1 MKGMD
6 SGRGPA
12 VADGHLAH
20 RAAALPWIAPST
32 TRLAALAGKPADWAD
47 DPASVL
53 LMLRFAR
60 PTPTRDHLSLSDD
73 AFRQSSIL
81 EAAAEY
87 LDTIGPGTSQVESS
101 LITTTCRQIA
111 AKAESLAA
119 VSGTC
124 PPDAARVAGLLAPLG
139 WYALAAIDGDVVDA
153 CREHRDFAHDPIV
166 IETEFFG
173 LPVDAITRRLCNRW
187 RLPDWLANVLT
198 TLRLPINDAVA
209 LGADAGLARVLRFAI
224 ASTEKHGHYLGL
236 LGPVDDDDFQ
246 TVKTINPSDYRRS
259 SATIDPTYSQDQ
271 LLVKLLRTAA
281 TAQRRTGQHRVA
293 LLEHQI
299 DRLQAALQS
308 ARNEFDSALRNA
320 KLLALAEF
328 AAGAGHEIN
337 NPLAVISGNAQLL
350 KAREEDE
357 ARCKSLD
364 TIVRQAARI
373 SELLRDLMQFARPS
387 AARPIPLPVSDL
399 FTAVQK
405 DVADLSSLRM
415 VALEFE
421 SLQAQILA
429 DPRQAAHA
437 LGNLVRNAIEATP
450 SGGRVRVTARLQSAS
465 LDFIVEDQGPGPAD
479 EDIPHLFDPFFSG
492 RSAGRGRGLGL
503 STAWRFAR
511 QNGGDLQ
518 YVPNT
523 DLTRFVLTL
532 PLSASQVERQSA

>member
-1 MKGMD
+1 MD

-32 TRLAALAGKPADWAD
+32 TRLAALAGETADWAD

-60 PTPTRDHLSLSDD
+60 PTPTRDQLSLSDEV
-73 AFRQSSIL
+73 FRQSSIL

-87 LDTIGPGTSQVESS
+87 LDSIGLETSLVETS
-101 LITTTCRQIA
+101 LITAACRQIA

-124 PPDAARVAGLLAPLG
+124 PPEAARLAGLLAPLG
-139 WYALAAIDGDVVDA
+139 WYALAAVDGEVVDA
-153 CREHRDFAHDPIV
+153 CRKHLDFARDPIAV
-166 IETEFFG
+166 EVEYFG
-173 LPVDAITRRLCNRW
+173 LPVDAITRRLCDRW
-187 RLPDWLANVLT
+187 RLPDWLANTLN
-198 TLRLPINDAVA
+198 TLRLPVNDAIA
-209 LGADAGLARVLRFAI
+209 LGADSGLASVLRFAI
-224 ASTEKHGHYLGL
+224 GSTEKQGYFLGL
-236 LGPVDDDDFQ
+236 LGPV
-246 TVKTINPSDYRRS
+246 TEINLPMAENDTPSDFARS
-259 SATIDPTYSQDQ
+259 CEKNYPTFSHDQ
-271 LLVKLLRTAA
+271 LLAKLLRTAA
-281 TAQRRTGQHRVA
+281 TAQRRAGQNRVA
-293 LLEHQI
+293 VLEQRI
-299 DRLQAALQS
+299 DRLQTALQS
-308 ARNEFDSALRNA
+308 ARKEFDLALRDA

-357 ARCKSLD
+357 SRGKSLD

-373 SELLRDLMQFARPS
+373 SELLRDLMQFARPA
-387 AARPIPLPVSDL
+387 AARPMSLSVSEL
-399 FTAVQK
+399 FAAVQK
-405 DVADLSSLRM
+405 DAADLSTLKM

-421 SLQAQILA
+421 GLQAQVLA
-429 DPRQAAHA
+429 DPKQAAHA

-450 SGGRVRVTARLQSAS
+450 SGGRVRVTARLSSTS
-465 LDFIVEDQGPGPAD
+465 LDIIVEDQGPGPAD
-479 EDIPHLFDPFFSG
+479 EDIPHLFDPFYSG

-511 QNGGDLQ
+511 QNGGDLRYLHHNQ
-518 YVPNT
+518 GP
-523 DLTRFVLTL
+523 TRFVLTL
-532 PLSASQVERQSA
+532 PLFVSQVERQSA